1 MKVLVIL
8 IVMFFPD
15 PTYSGKD
22 SVRIHTHNGKPLYFT
37 NADDCEKWILN
48 DIDNLKT
55 YAKKIF
61 PEAVT
66 IKQIMCV
73 NKGQET

>member
-37 NADDCEKWILN
+37 NEKWILN
-48 DIDNLKT
+48 DIDNLKI
-55 YAKKIF
+55 YAKTIF
-61 PEAVT
+61 PEAIT

-73 NKGQET
+73 NKGQKT